1 MTKINSQDWIQKTV
15 GKYRI
20 ILEISRGKNG
30 VVFLA
35 ANEQTKEKVALK
47 IFSSS
52 EPASEI
58 LDSIKRSSEFSHIGL
73 TKIFDY
79 GSLNDFD
86 KKSDVDENSS
96 ELDDCFYI
104 AMEYVGKLSAPG
116 STFNSQKSLVSKN
129 FIDFIANSPQYLTEN
144 AIIDLLFQLL
154 DILEYI
160 HGVDGENSFGTPFG
174 GIFPNNILIEESD
187 FGKFNLRITE
197 FGIAI
202 NPKTNPE
209 IAAFISSEEIQGQ
222 PLDQKSDI
230 YSFGAIAYALITGV
244 PPQSPVAPPSQIR
257 TDILPDWDKLIQ
269 QTLAYDPK
277 DRLENYK
284 KFRKEISKF
293 NKHVTKPWIRPMNSG
308 LLTAVSIIGIIV
320 IGYFGYK
327 IFESNRSTIQS
338 FTKKTVAKTSNIL
351 KSKNVT
357 EKPKLTPLPTNLL
370 ETSELSVKGRKTE
383 SGGQK
388 IEEIKPKANTST
400 LTNKLPVVETPKT
413 KPKVQSSIGSTNINP
428 ESSNIPPTS
437 FKEGLYPKKYTVQK
451 GDTLWSISRKHKLT
465 TAELLKINNLPA
477 DTIIKVGQVL
487 NLVADA
493 KPVEVKKENKIYEV
507 QKGDTYYSLSRK
519 FNCNVKKL
527 QELNKNQALQTRQK
541 IIIP

>member
-1 MTKINSQDWIQKTV
+1 M
-15 GKYRI
+15 
-20 ILEISRGKNG
+20 
-30 VVFLA
+30 VFLA

-52 EPASEI
+52 EPASEV

-73 TKIFDY
+73 VKIFDY
-79 GSLNDFD
+79 GSLNGFN
-86 KKSDVDENSS
+86 KESDAGESSS
-96 ELDDCFYI
+96 ELEDCFYI

-116 STFNSQKSLVSKN
+116 STFDSQKSLISKN
-129 FIDFIANSPQYLTEN
+129 FLDFISNSTQYLTEN

-154 DILEYI
+154 DILEYV
-160 HGVDGENSFGTPFG
+160 HGVDGENSFGTAFG
-174 GIFPNNILIEESD
+174 GIFPNNILIEELD
-187 FGKFNLRITE
+187 LGKFKLRITE

-222 PLDQKSDI
+222 PLDQRSDI
-230 YSFGAIAYALITGV
+230 YSLGAIAYALITGV

-269 QTLAYDPK
+269 QTLAYDSK
-277 DRLENYK
+277 DRLENYR
-284 KFRKEISKF
+284 KFRKEISMF

-327 IFESNRSTIQS
+327 IFENNRSTIKN
-338 FTKKTVAKTSNIL
+338 FTKKTVAKTSDIL
-351 KSKNVT
+351 KSKELT
-357 EKPKLTPLPTNLL
+357 EKPKLNPLPTNLL
-370 ETSELSVKGRKTE
+370 ETSELSVAGRKTE
-383 SGGQK
+383 DGERKTVDGGQNVAQASRLEK
-388 IEEIKPKANTST
+388 VEEQKTEDDGQNVAQARDRRMSGSRLEK
-400 LTNKLPVVETPKT
+400 VEGQKT
-413 KPKVQSSIGSTNINP
+413 EKKVQSTKIQVQSTKL
-428 ESSNIPPTS
+428 S
-437 FKEGLYPKKYTVQK
+437 KYTVQK
-451 GDTLWSISRKHKLT
+451 GDTLWSISQKHKLST
-465 TAELLKINNLPA
+465 TELLKINNLPTN
-477 DTIIKVGQVL
+477 TIIKVGQIL

-493 KPVEVKKENKIYEV
+493 KPVAEPKENKSYEV

-519 FNCNVKKL
+519 FNCDVKKL
-527 QELNKNQALQTRQK
+527 QELNQNQALQTGQK